1 MDIILNLLFTS
12 VFLTFIWIIVSIV
25 IDNMFPHEAEALE
38 KSHPRIIKYVLG
50 VPLLV
55 LLASDIFLIIVFAI
69 SFIWLNAGCV

>member
-12 VFLTFIWIIVSIV
+12 VFLTFIWIIVSVI

-38 KSHPRIIKYVLG
+38 KSHPKIIKYILG

-55 LLASDIFLIIVFAI
+55 LLSSDIFLIIVFVI
-69 SFIWLNAGCV
+69 SFIWFDAGCI

>member
-12 VFLTFIWIIVSIV
+12 VFLTFIWMIVSVI

-38 KSHPRIIKYVLG
+38 KSHPKVIKYILG

-55 LLASDIFLIIVFAI
+55 FLASDIFLAIIFVI
-69 SFIWLNAGCV
+69 GIIWFSGGCV